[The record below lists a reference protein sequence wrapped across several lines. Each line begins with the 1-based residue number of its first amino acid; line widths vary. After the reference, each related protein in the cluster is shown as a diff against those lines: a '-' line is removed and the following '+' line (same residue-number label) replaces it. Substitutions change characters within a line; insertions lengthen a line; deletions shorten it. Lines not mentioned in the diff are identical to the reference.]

1 MKKMIAPRAQDSA
14 KALERVYILERD
26 SKMVYT
32 YDMFAKTISK
42 RSVNIPNKFEHNF
55 QYVQTESN
63 RLFLIGGGD
72 ITKVS
77 VTLKQCFEIMD
88 LGE

>member
-1 MKKMIAPRAQDSA
+1 MMATKAADSQ

-32 YDMFAKTISK
+32 YDMLTKMITK

-55 QYVQTESN
+55 QYV
-63 RLFLIGGGD
+63 
-72 ITKVS
+72 
-77 VTLKQCFEIMD
+77 
-88 LGE
+88 

>member
-1 MKKMIAPRAQDSA
+1 LSISNSAVKKMMAPKSADSH

-32 YDMFAKTISK
+32 YDMLTKMITK

-55 QYVQTESN
+55 QYV
-63 RLFLIGGGD
+63 
-72 ITKVS
+72 
-77 VTLKQCFEIMD
+77 
-88 LGE
+88 